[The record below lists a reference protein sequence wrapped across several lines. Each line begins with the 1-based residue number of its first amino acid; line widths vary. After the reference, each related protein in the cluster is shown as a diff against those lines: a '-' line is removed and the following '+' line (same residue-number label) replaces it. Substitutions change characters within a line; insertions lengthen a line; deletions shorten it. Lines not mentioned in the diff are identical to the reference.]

1 LQVAK
6 PAQGLEP
13 RLVKRRESNFGQNAT
28 LRVKQ
33 RTPSPPPATIPPID
47 YSNEL
52 TKIEEYQDH
61 RSIGV
66 QANIN
71 VDFFSENR
79 NRYKS
84 LFRKTKTND
93 EIAIAIVVEEN
104 NGKITNVTQTDPELE
119 ENNVLVKTRIP
130 TQKAT
135 RKFKFIPNTNENDF
149 KSASENNILVSQH
162 RDQADQLA
170 TTGSVKLETVEG
182 EEQLKI
188 DLILTNDSLNELAI
202 KKIQENEMV
211 SLKDAE
217 KNKSRYKSGTL
228 FAKTETAKNEVVD
241 KASTIGIY
249 AKDDLVLK
257 PASDEK
263 RATIGEFKKINYS
276 SQKNV
281 NARSKQAE
289 LKDMQKKIEGIM
301 DMLKEERM
309 KKDIMEEVENTA
321 AENEETKEE
330 AVNPTQNFQKSFNKI
345 STVLGNNIGF
355 AVAGGIFDI
364 HLKRNSSLPC
374 QNVKTYTTAF
384 DYQKEL
390 VLPVY
395 TGERPL
401 TRYCESLGKVYITK
415 LPRVKAGEILIEV
428 TLYVDADEKLSIT
441 ALDVDSKKTLPIRLE
456 LNPTYKSRDVESI
469 MDAIKY
475 KKEDTQLVK
484 LIKELKTM
492 IRDIRVK
499 YDDFEVRE
507 EMNYFLNKL
516 TKTEMVDKES
526 VEALI
531 DEFYKKML
539 ELDIK
544 L

>member
-1 LQVAK
+1 MQVAK